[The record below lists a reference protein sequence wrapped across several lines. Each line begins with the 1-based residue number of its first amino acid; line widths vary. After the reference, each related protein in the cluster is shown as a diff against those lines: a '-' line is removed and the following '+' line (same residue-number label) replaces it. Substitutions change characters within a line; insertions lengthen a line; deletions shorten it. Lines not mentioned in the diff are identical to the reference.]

1 MYQQGSIDSLP
12 DSFVVFDLET
22 TGFDASRNEIIE
34 IAAIRFKK
42 GRTAHETLQA
52 LVKPQGAVP
61 LKITKLTGITQ
72 KMVDCDGEPI
82 RDVLE
87 DFRAFFGD
95 LRLVSFDS
103 ELDMAFL
110 QTAAENN
117 GLPPFRNPTTCALK
131 LARQAWP
138 NSKSYRLEDITSG
151 EQFNNSG
158 TAHRALEG
166 ARRAL
171 LVYAAASD
179 VINSMHTPQVNV
191 QPTHR
196 RKASPTTQRSKKKSN
211 VVGLLA
217 GLAAFLVYISKI
229 KD

>member
-22 TGFDASRNEIIE
+22 TGLDASRNEIIE

-42 GRTAHETLQA
+42 GRTAHETLQT

-95 LRLVSFDS
+95 LRLVSFNS
-103 ELDMAFL
+103 EFDMAFL
-110 QTAAENN
+110 QTAAKNN
-117 GLPPFRNPTTCALK
+117 GLPPFRNPTSCALK

-138 NSKSYRLEDITSG
+138 NRKSYRLEDITSG
-151 EQFNNSG
+151 EQFNSG
-158 TAHRALEG
+158 TAHRALED

-171 LVYAAASD
+171 IVYAAASD
-179 VINSMHTPQVNV
+179 VINSMHTPQVKHAPRRMATPPAKK
-191 QPTHR
+191 QPEPGGSVA
-196 RKASPTTQRSKKKSN
+196 K
-211 VVGLLA
+211 GM
-217 GLAAFLVYISKI
+217 LAALIYLLKNH
-229 KD
+229 KE

>member
-12 DSFVVFDLET
+12 ESFIVFDLET
-22 TGFDASRNEIIE
+22 TGLDATQNEIIE

-42 GRTAHETLQA
+42 GSTAHETMHA
-52 LVKPQGAVP
+52 LVKPKAAVP
-61 LKITKLTGITQ
+61 SKISKLTGITQ
-72 KMVDCDGEPI
+72 EMLDRDGEPI

-87 DFRAFFGD
+87 DFRGFFGD

-103 ELDMAFL
+103 ESDMAFL

-131 LARQAWP
+131 LAQQAWP

-158 TAHRALEG
+158 APNRALEG
-166 ARRAL
+166 ARRVL
-171 LVYAAASD
+171 IVYAAASD
-179 VINSMHTPQVNV
+179 IINAAYSPQVNV
-191 QPTHR
+191 QPTYKHNTSQ
-196 RKASPTTQRSKKKSN
+196 KIQRSKEKSI
-211 VVGLLA
+211 GA
-217 GLAAFLVYISKI
+217 GILAAFLVYINKI
-229 KD
+229 RE